1 MAYYGNGPR
10 SGGYGGPRQGGGYGG
25 NNRQNPYQ
33 NGPAQ
38 QPLAAEALPGDYAD
52 KAEDVIRKLGQNRIT
67 TSKLRR
73 LLALLIPIYNE
84 ENLRSEPELTADNR
98 AALQLARIRMLYE
111 AGREQSVKEFIGNAR
126 LVEYLKGVEQART
139 GSRQKLLDYY
149 HYMEALVAYHK
160 FYGGKE
166 E

>member
-10 SGGYGGPRQGGGYGG
+10 SGGYGGG
-25 NNRQNPYQ
+25 NNRQGFSQ
-33 NGPAQ
+33 NGPVQ
-38 QPLAAEALPGDYAD
+38 QPLAAETLPGDYAN
-52 KAEDVIRKLGQNRIT
+52 KAEEVIRQLGQNRIT

-84 ENLRSEPELTADNR
+84 ENLRSEPELTGDNR
-98 AALQLARIRMLYE
+98 AALQLARVRMLYE
-111 AGREQSVKEFIGNAR
+111 AGREQSVKEFVGKAK
-126 LVEYLKGVEQART
+126 LVEYLKGVEQAKT
-139 GSRQKLLDYY
+139 GSREKLLDYY

-160 FYGGKE
+160 FYGGRE